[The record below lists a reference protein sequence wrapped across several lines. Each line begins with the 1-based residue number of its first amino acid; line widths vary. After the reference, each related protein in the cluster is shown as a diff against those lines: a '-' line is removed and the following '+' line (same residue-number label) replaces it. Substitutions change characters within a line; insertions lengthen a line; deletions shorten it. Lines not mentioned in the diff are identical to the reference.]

1 MKAFYIY
8 TIGCQMNEYD
18 SKRLSQILIDAGWSR
33 ADEPEHANLLLV
45 NTCTVRQLAEAK
57 AFSQIG
63 RYVKFK
69 GERPEIV
76 IGMVGCLAQHLAGEA
91 FRRAPGLDFLA
102 GPRALRRVPEMAESA
117 RMRRYQVDTGDSG
130 FGAGV
135 GAAAAG
141 ERVASVAVMEGC
153 DQYCTYC
160 AVPKARGR
168 ETSRPVE
175 DILEEVRRRITSGA
189 REIILLGQNVNRYGR
204 HPQIGMDFPDLLRQV
219 VAVPGLMRLRF
230 LTGHPKGFSDRLI
243 AAMAE
248 LQPICEALHLPLQS
262 GSDPILK
269 AMHRGY
275 TASDYID
282 LTRRLRAAIPKM
294 TFTTDVIVGFPGE
307 TEADFQATLAL
318 IREIPVDL
326 AYCFKYSP
334 RPGTAAA
341 QLPEQI
347 PQEVKEER
355 LSRLLDTIRQLAL
368 ASHAALVGETEQV
381 LVEVPDPKRAGRL
394 RGRSRT
400 NRWIQ
405 FDGPVEWI
413 GREVT
418 VRITAAEAWTLH
430 GECEPIS

>member
-1 MKAFYIY
+1 MSEEKKKKKA
-8 TIGCQMNEYD
+8 MN
-18 SKRLSQILIDAGWSR
+18 RLKSMYALRANIDANYARSVEAVKAGKPTAWSM
-33 ADEPEHANLLLV
+33 V
-45 NTCTVRQLAEAK
+45 NWWE
-57 AFSQIG
+57 
-63 RYVKFK
+63 
-69 GERPEIV
+69 
-76 IGMVGCLAQHLAGEA
+76 
-91 FRRAPGLDFLA
+91 
-102 GPRALRRVPEMAESA
+102 
-117 RMRRYQVDTGDSG
+117 
-130 FGAGV
+130 
-135 GAAAAG
+135 
-141 ERVASVAVMEGC
+141 
-153 DQYCTYC
+153 
-160 AVPKARGR
+160 
-168 ETSRPVE
+168 
-175 DILEEVRRRITSGA
+175 
-189 REIILLGQNVNRYGR
+189 
-204 HPQIGMDFPDLLRQV
+204 
-219 VAVPGLMRLRF
+219 
-230 LTGHPKGFSDRLI
+230 
-243 AAMAE
+243 
-248 LQPICEALHLPLQS
+248 
-262 GSDPILK
+262 SDPILK
-269 AMHRGY
+269 AMHRRY